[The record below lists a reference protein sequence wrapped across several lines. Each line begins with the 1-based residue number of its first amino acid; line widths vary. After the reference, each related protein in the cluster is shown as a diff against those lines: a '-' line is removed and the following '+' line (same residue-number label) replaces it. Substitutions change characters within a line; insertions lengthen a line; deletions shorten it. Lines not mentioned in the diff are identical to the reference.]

1 MSELS
6 TMQGAA
12 LDRTPQR
19 IGEEIRSLTYQAKC
33 MTVYFGVEIGRRLVE
48 AKELVGHGGWGD
60 WVKRETEFSQATAS
74 RFMRV
79 FEAYGADQIG
89 IFGAEAKSSTL
100 QNLSISSALRLLA
113 VPEEE
118 RENFAVAVDAEHI
131 SVRELEK
138 AIRERDEA
146 RASEKSAEESR
157 AKMEQDMAALKQL
170 HETSVHAEE
179 TARAELDQVKREL
192 AALQEKPVEVA
203 VEVKDAAPEQLA
215 QAEAA
220 ARAAAE
226 QAWKDKL
233 AAAEKKLSAAAKEKK
248 TLEDSVEKLKKAAKS
263 GDKQER
269 ERLAGEVE
277 RLKKELALANTGL
290 ATFKAKLE
298 GMNAAFSG
306 VADALLAL
314 EPEMREKMEHAV
326 VAQFQVW
333 AKKLEEKTPC

>member
-6 TMQGAA
+6 TVQGAA
-12 LDRTPQR
+12 LERTPQK

-60 WVKRETEFSQATAS
+60 WVKRETEFSQTTAS
-74 RFMRV
+74 RFMKV

-100 QNLSISSALRLLA
+100 QNLSISNALRLLA

-118 RENFAVAVDAEHI
+118 REAFAAEVDAEHI
-131 SVRELEK
+131 SARELEK
-138 AIRERDEA
+138 VIRERDEA
-146 RASEKSAEESR
+146 RALERTAEASREKMA
-157 AKMEQDMAALKQL
+157 QDMAALKQL
-170 HETSVHAEE
+170 HEAAAHGEE
-179 TARAELDQVKREL
+179 KAREELDQVKREL
-192 AALQEKPVEVA
+192 AALREKPVEVA
-203 VEVKDAAPEQLA
+203 VEVKDAAPEQLD
-215 QAEAA
+215 QAREEA
-220 ARAAAE
+220 RKAAE

-290 ATFKAKLE
+290 ATFKARLE
-298 GMNAAFSG
+298 SMNAAFSG
-306 VADALLAL
+306 VNQALAAL
-314 EPEMREKMEHAV
+314 EPDVRPKMVAALR
-326 VAQFQVW
+326 AQFTAW
-333 AKKLEEKTPC
+333 EKELKGKT

>member
-1 MSELS
+1 MSDLS

-12 LDRTPQR
+12 LERTPQR

-48 AKELVGHGGWGD
+48 AKELVGHGGWGNF
-60 WVKRETEFSQATAS
+60 VQNETEFSQATAS
-74 RFMRV
+74 RFMKV

-100 QNLSISSALRLLA
+100 QNLSISNALRLLA

-118 RENFAVAVDAEHI
+118 REAFAAEVDAEHI

-138 AIRERDEA
+138 VIRERDEA
-146 RASEKSAEESR
+146 RASEKLAEESR
-157 AKMEQDMAALKQL
+157 AKMEQDMAMLKQL
-170 HETSVHAEE
+170 HEAAAHGEE
-179 TARAELDQVKREL
+179 KAREELDQVKREL
-192 AALQEKPVEVA
+192 AELREKPVEVA

-226 QAWKDKL
+226 QAWRDKL
-233 AAAEKKLSAAAKEKK
+233 AAAEKKLSDAAAEKK
-248 TLEDSVEKLKKAAKS
+248 ALEDRVAKLQKTAKS
-263 GDKQER
+263 GDKQA
-269 ERLAGEVE
+269 LAGEVE

>member
-48 AKELVGHGGWGD
+48 AKELVGHGGWGNF
-60 WVKRETEFSQATAS
+60 VQNETEFSQATAS
-74 RFMRV
+74 RFMKV

-100 QNLSISSALRLLA
+100 QNLSISNALRLLA

-131 SVRELEK
+131 SARELEK
-138 AIRERDEA
+138 VIRERDEA
-146 RASEKSAEESR
+146 RASEKTAEESR
-157 AKMEQDMAALKQL
+157 AKMEQDMAMLKQL
-170 HETSVHAEE
+170 HEAAAHGEE
-179 TARAELDQVKREL
+179 KARAELDRVKREL
-192 AALQEKPVEVA
+192 AELREKPVEVA
-203 VEVKDAAPEQLA
+203 VEVKDAATEQLA
-215 QAEAA
+215 QAREEA
-220 ARAAAE
+220 RKAAE
-226 QAWKDKL
+226 QAWRDKL
-233 AAAEKKLSAAAKEKK
+233 SAAEKKLSDAAAEKK
-248 TLEDSVEKLKKAAKS
+248 ALEDRVAKLQKAAKS
-263 GDKQER
+263 GDG
-269 ERLAGEVE
+269 LSGEVE

-298 GMNAAFSG
+298 GMSAAFSG
-306 VADALLAL
+306 VNQALSAL
-314 EPEMREKMEHAV
+314 EADVRPKMVAALR
-326 VAQFQVW
+326 AQFAAW
-333 AKKLEEKTPC
+333 EKELEEKKQC

>member
-1 MSELS
+1 MGELS
-6 TMQGAA
+6 TVRGAA
-12 LDRTPQR
+12 LERTPKQ

-48 AKELVGHGGWGD
+48 AKELVGHGGWGKF
-60 WVKRETEFSQATAS
+60 VQNETEFSQATAS

-100 QNLSISSALRLLA
+100 QNLSISNALRLLA

-146 RASEKSAEESR
+146 RASERSAEESR
-157 AKMEQDMAALKQL
+157 AKMEQDMAMLKQL
-170 HETSVHAEE
+170 HEAAAHGEE
-179 TARAELDQVKREL
+179 KAREELDQVKREL
-192 AALQEKPVEVA
+192 AELREKPVEVA

-226 QAWKDKL
+226 QAWRDKL
-233 AAAEKKLSAAAKEKK
+233 AAAEKKLSDAAAEKK
-248 TLEDSVEKLKKAAKS
+248 ALEDRVAKLQKTAKS
-263 GDKQER
+263 GDKQA
-269 ERLAGEVE
+269 LAGEVE

-326 VAQFQVW
+326 VAQFQAW
-333 AKKLEEKTPC
+333 TKKLEEKTLC

>member
-1 MSELS
+1 MSDLS
-6 TMQGAA
+6 TMQSAA
-12 LDRTPQR
+12 LERTPKR

-48 AKELVGHGGWGD
+48 AKELVGHGGWGNF
-60 WVKRETEFSQATAS
+60 VQNETEFSQATAS
-74 RFMRV
+74 RFMKV

-100 QNLSISSALRLLA
+100 QNLSISNALRLLA

-118 RENFAVAVDAEHI
+118 RENFAVAVDAQHI
-131 SVRELEK
+131 SARELEK
-138 AIRERDEA
+138 VIRERDEA
-146 RASEKSAEESR
+146 RASEKTAEESR
-157 AKMEQDMAALKQL
+157 AKMEQDMAMLKQL
-170 HETSVHAEE
+170 HEAAACGEE
-179 TARAELDQVKREL
+179 KARAELDRVKREL
-192 AALQEKPVEVA
+192 AELREKPVEVA

-220 ARAAAE
+220 AREAAE
-226 QAWKDKL
+226 QAWKEKL
-233 AAAEKKLSAAAKEKK
+233 AAAEKKLSAAAAEKK
-248 TLEDSVEKLKKAAKS
+248 TLEDSVAKLQKAAKS

-298 GMNAAFSG
+298 GMNAAFFG
-306 VADALLAL
+306 VNQALSAL
-314 EPEMREKMEHAV
+314 EADMRPKMVAALR
-326 VAQFQVW
+326 AQFAAW
-333 AKKLEEKTPC
+333 EKELEEKKQC